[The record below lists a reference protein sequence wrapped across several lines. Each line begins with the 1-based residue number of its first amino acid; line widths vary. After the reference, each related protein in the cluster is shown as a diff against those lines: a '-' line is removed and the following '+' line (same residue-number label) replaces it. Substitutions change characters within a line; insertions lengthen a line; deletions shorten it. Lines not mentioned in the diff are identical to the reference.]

1 MWWRFTVF
9 CHWHASRIFCFFFS
23 YGSCQSF
30 ETVNTEAIV
39 TQCGIA
45 KGAFGLHIIVSDI
58 VNIPILGSYCHFI
71 SRNSPS
77 ILSFYFLPNFS
88 FLQPSVWNELW
99 MHFVFI
105 LFHLSW
111 LPFLPHLRFTCGFV
125 HIAQSYLHRFSFGKI
140 VFRSY
145 SILRL
150 IYERVFAES

>member
-1 MWWRFTVF
+1 MLVESFV
-9 CHWHASRIFCFFFS
+9 FFFS

-99 MHFVFI
+99 MYIVFI
-105 LFHLSW
+105 LFCC
-111 LPFLPHLRFTCGFV
+111 FCFTFQPQLCSICGFLY
-125 HIAQSYLHRFSFGKI
+125 ITQAYLHPIFHLQNSFQE
-140 VFRSY
+140 
-145 SILRL
+145 L
-150 IYERVFAES
+150 